1 MPKGWGAAFF
11 RRALSCSVVGDVAVT
26 VFWVVGVA
34 FAYAAA
40 VIGLHRIQVSQSRR
54 RAEGFPSLQWLDWD
68 LLLHSLL
75 QNHDG
80 PGPVRLPRQVPG
92 GGPLPRV
99 LCRPVL
105 ESDTSKREL
114 LCALFEGLPVSEA
127 QLEQA
132 GCRGEA
138 LSWVKTLK
146 AALWV
151 PDRAVELLAADS
163 SATVAHVYL
172 REYLELTCRVNAFNL
187 EWAVFRSKRRLTS
200 AIARFGEQP
209 SLFFVRAL
217 ASSLLGFNQQAIDD
231 LARAVY
237 FSQQSPFYI
246 EAVLHAR
253 FIEKSRAA
261 LYHQCVLAQRD
272 AP

>member
-1 MPKGWGAAFF
+1 MPKGWGVAFF
-11 RRALSCSVVGDVAVT
+11 RRALSCSVIGDVGVT

-54 RAEGFPSLQWLDWD
+54 RAEGLPSLQWLDWD
-68 LLLHSLL
+68 LLLQSLI
-75 QNHDG
+75 QNHEG
-80 PGPVRLPRQVPG
+80 PRPTRLPRQVPG
-92 GGPLPRV
+92 GGPLPR
-99 LCRPVL
+99 LLRRPVE
-105 ESDTSKREL
+105 ESDTPKREL
-114 LCALFEGLPVSEA
+114 LCALLEGLPVNEA
-127 QLEQA
+127 QLEHA

-138 LSWVKTLK
+138 LFWVKTLK
-146 AALWV
+146 AAMWE
-151 PDRAVELLAADS
+151 PDRAVEMLAANP
-163 SATVAHVYL
+163 SATVAQVYL
-172 REYLELTCRVNAFNL
+172 REYLELTHRVNAFNL

-237 FSQQSPFYI
+237 FSQQSSFYV

-253 FIEKSRAA
+253 FIEKARPA
-261 LYHQCVLAQRD
+261 LYRQCGLAQRD